1 MQGYRAALLR
11 FDPAA
16 DPKQSAVY
24 DTDGLLVVGPDAR
37 GTRVVQA
44 AGDWATLAPRF
55 PGLVVEHLPGRLIAP
70 GFVDLHLHYPQTNV
84 IGSPADGFSTFREA
98 FISSRASRC
107 A

>member
-11 FDPAA
+11 FDPPA
-16 DPKQSAVY
+16 DPKQSAIY
-24 DTDGLLVVGPDAR
+24 EADGLLVVGPDAR
-37 GTRVVQA
+37 GTQVVQA

-84 IGSPADGFSTFREA
+84 IG
-98 FISSRASRC
+98 
-107 A
+107 